1 MFNFSKWRWWHW
13 LLATLLLLALCD
25 SDSDNDDDDEFCYM
39 FGEKRICFV
48 EPLPEDKYCYLMNN
62 DKVQCFD
69 EPRNLK

>member
-13 LLATLLLLALCD
+13 LLAVLLFLALCD
-25 SDSDNDDDDEFCYM
+25 SDKDDDDEFCYL

-48 EPLPEDKYCYLMNN
+48 EPLPADKYCYLMNN

-69 EPRNLK
+69 EPRNN

>member
-13 LLATLLLLALCD
+13 LLAVLLFLALC
-25 SDSDNDDDDEFCYM
+25 DSDNDDDDEDGFCYM

-48 EPLPEDKYCYLMNN
+48 EPLPKDKYCYLMNN

-69 EPRNLK
+69 EPRN

>member
-13 LLATLLLLALCD
+13 LLAVLLFLALCD
-25 SDSDNDDDDEFCYM
+25 NDNDNDNDEEFCYM

-48 EPLPEDKYCYLMNN
+48 EPLPEDEYCYLMID

-69 EPRNLK
+69 EPRN

>member
-13 LLATLLLLALCD
+13 LLAVLLFLALCD
-25 SDSDNDDDDEFCYM
+25 GNNDDDDEFCYM

-48 EPLPEDKYCYLMNN
+48 EPLPEDEYCYLMNN

-69 EPRNLK
+69 EPRNN

>member
-1 MFNFSKWRWWHW
+1 MFNFTKWRWWHW
-13 LLATLLLLALCD
+13 LVAVLLFLALCD
-25 SDSDNDDDDEFCYM
+25 SDNDDDDDEFCYM

-69 EPRNLK
+69 EPRNK

>member
-13 LLATLLLLALCD
+13 LLAVLLLLALCD
-25 SDSDNDDDDEFCYM
+25 SDNDDDDDEFCYM

-48 EPLPEDKYCYLMNN
+48 EPLPADKYCYLMNN

-69 EPRNLK
+69 EPRNN

>member
-25 SDSDNDDDDEFCYM
+25 SDNDDDEFCYM

-69 EPRNLK
+69 EPRNN

>member
-13 LLATLLLLALCD
+13 LLAVLLLLALC
-25 SDSDNDDDDEFCYM
+25 DSDNDDDDEFCYM

-48 EPLPEDKYCYLMNN
+48 EPLPEDKYCYLVNN

-69 EPRNLK
+69 EPRNN

>member
-1 MFNFSKWRWWHW
+1 MFKFSKWRWWHW
-13 LLATLLLLALCD
+13 LLAVLLFLALCD
-25 SDSDNDDDDEFCYM
+25 SDSDDDEFCYM

-69 EPRNLK
+69 EPRN